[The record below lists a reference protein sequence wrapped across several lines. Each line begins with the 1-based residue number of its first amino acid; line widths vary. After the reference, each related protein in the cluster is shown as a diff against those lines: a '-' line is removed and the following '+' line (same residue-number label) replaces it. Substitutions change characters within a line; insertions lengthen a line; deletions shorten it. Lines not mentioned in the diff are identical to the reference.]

1 MTQLEG
7 VTMTQETNSANE
19 VTETSETQVEKTYTQ
34 KELDD
39 MMAKTKSAISRK
51 YEKKFEELGDIEEL
65 KRIKSEY
72 ESKKQEEQLK
82 RGEFEKIMQE
92 ITSKKDAEI
101 AKRDSII
108 REYKINTP
116 ILEAAS
122 KYKAINAD
130 QVRTLLSNNIRL
142 NEQNEPEVVD
152 TKGTPKYTDQGT
164 PYTVDDLVREF
175 LSVNSHFVAP
185 GPATTHSKSN
195 VAYQEQKVDI
205 TKLNMNDP
213 KDRELYKTYRK
224 SHNIS

>member
-1 MTQLEG
+1 MEG
-7 VTMTQETNSANE
+7 VTMTQETNSAQE
-19 VTETSETQVEKTYTQ
+19 VTETSETQAERTYTQ

-39 MMAKTKSAISRK
+39 MMAKTKSAVARK
-51 YEKKFEELGDIEEL
+51 YEKRFEELGDLDEL

-72 ESKKQEEQLK
+72 ESKKQEDQLK

-92 ITSKKDAEI
+92 MASKKDAEI

-122 KYKAINAD
+122 KYKAINVD
-130 QVRTLLSNNIRL
+130 QVRTLLANSIRL
-142 NEQNEPEVVD
+142 NEENEPEVLD
-152 TKGTPKYTDQGT
+152 SKGTVKYTDAGT
-164 PYTVDDLVREF
+164 PYSVDDLVREF
-175 LSVNSHFVAP
+175 LSVNTHFVQP

-195 VAYQEQKVDI
+195 VAYNESKIDI

-213 KDRELYKTYRK
+213 KDRELYKAYRK
-224 SHNIS
+224 SNNIS